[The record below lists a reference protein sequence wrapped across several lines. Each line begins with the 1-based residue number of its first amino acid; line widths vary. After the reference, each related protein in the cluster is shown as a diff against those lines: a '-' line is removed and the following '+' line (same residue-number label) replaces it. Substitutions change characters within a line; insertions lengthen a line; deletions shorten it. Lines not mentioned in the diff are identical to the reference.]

1 MATSGSTD
9 FTVNRTELIESSLRL
24 AGLLDPGVS
33 ASAKQNTQGVQTL
46 QIYLKHLISRGP
58 HLWRQDEGVC
68 FLDEDAQSYSLGPSG
83 GEATRLSD
91 LISTTVD
98 GAHTSSD
105 TTILLDSITGMAS
118 GDRIGIEL
126 ADGTRQWTTINGAP
140 ASLTVTLTT
149 GITGDVDDG
158 ATVYTYTSKI
168 ERPVRITSVR
178 RLHDETETP
187 IELVS
192 REEYFQL
199 PSKGSAGKVVMAYY
213 HPTLTNGK
221 LYVWPTADDVD
232 DQIRFTYERAFEDM
246 DAVSNNLDLPVEWIE
261 TVKYGLAYRLAQ
273 EMSGSYERIQMLKA
287 EADGR
292 EAQLLSFD
300 QEYASVHLA
309 PG

>member
-1 MATSGSTD
+1 MATSGSVD
-9 FTVNRTELIESSLRL
+9 FTINRTELIEAALRL

-33 ASAKQNTQGVQTL
+33 ASAKQNTQSVQTL

-58 HLWRQDEGVC
+58 NLWRQEEGVL
-68 FLDEDAQSYSLGPSG
+68 FLDEDTQSYSLGPSG
-83 GEATRLSD
+83 GEATKLSD
-91 LISTTVD
+91 LVSTTVD
-98 GAHTSSD
+98 GAHSATD

-149 GITGDVDDG
+149 ALTGDVDDG

-168 ERPVRITSVR
+168 ERPVRITSIR
-178 RLHDETETP
+178 RVHSDIEVP
-187 IELVS
+187 IALVS

-199 PSKGSAGKVVMAYY
+199 PNKDSAGKVVQAYY

-232 DQIRFTYERAFEDM
+232 DQIRFSYERSFEDM
-246 DAVSNNLDLPVEWIE
+246 DATSNNLDLPVEWIE

-273 EMSGSYERIQMLKA
+273 EMSGSYQRISMLKA
-287 EADGR
+287 EAENR
-292 EAQLLSFD
+292 ESQLLAFD
-300 QEYASVHLA
+300 QEYASVYLA